1 MATELDHARDARAA
15 TPPKPDRPAGVAGTR
30 LAVVVLVG
38 AALWFIPVPS
48 GVEPRAWHLLA
59 VFVATIVGLILR
71 PIPTGAMAFAAAAFA
86 VLSGTLT
93 VAEATAGFGSTV
105 VWLVVAAFFIAIAFI
120 KTGLGTRIAY
130 HFMRVLGKSSLGLA
144 YGLVATDLVLAPAI
158 PSNTA
163 RAGGVIFPIL
173 KSLCASL
180 GSDAALGTQ
189 RRVAGFLTFTA
200 YQGVVVTS
208 TMFPHRH
215 GGESSRRGT
224 RSPAG
229 RGDHMAALGPGG
241 VRAGSPE
248 PPRRAA
254 PHLPSVS
261 PRGHANPGSPGDG
274 QAETP
279 GDGRHE
285 AGRAD
290 PLDRLH
296 APLESLD
303 LRWRPRRQRHGHGHG
318 RRGRDVGP
326 PVPCG
331 GKMSFR
337 TAAPGTP

>member
-59 VFVATIVGLILR
+59 VFVATIVGAHPSSHTHRGPWPSRRQPSPSSLG
-71 PIPTGAMAFAAAAFA
+71 PW
-86 VLSGTLT
+86 T

-189 RRVAGFLTFTA
+189 RAPGCRLPDVHCLPGRRGDQ
-200 YQGVVVTS
+200 YHV
-208 TMFPHRH
+208 PHRH

-229 RGDHMAALGPGG
+229 AWRSHGCSGPW
-241 VRAGSPE
+241 
-248 PPRRAA
+248 RR
-254 PHLPSVS
+254 PC
-261 PRGHANPGSPGDG
+261 R
-274 QAETP
+274 
-279 GDGRHE
+279 
-285 AGRAD
+285 
-290 PLDRLH
+290 
-296 APLESLD
+296 ES
-303 LRWRPRRQRHGHGHG
+303 
-318 RRGRDVGP
+318 
-326 PVPCG
+326 
-331 GKMSFR
+331 
-337 TAAPGTP
+337 